1 MDEMEAVSETD
12 ASSVAAL
19 HSISSYIL
27 YDTSRIISPFPSS
40 PAISLA
46 QVLGTPHLSTIIASQ
61 LASLLLESPHLTHPT
76 FKNLQWLPT
85 AYNICAHL
93 RHWETLLDQSN
104 LLLLIIREQKSVNN
118 LFSFCFTL

>member
-1 MDEMEAVSETD
+1 MIPLELV
-12 ASSVAAL
+12 
-19 HSISSYIL
+19 
-27 YDTSRIISPFPSS
+27 SPFPSS